1 MGYCASG
8 ECLKRLIWVLAVVTV
23 LVGTLVLVIAPAHA
37 TYINE
42 SITSNTT
49 WTPAEG
55 PYRLTRTIWIYP
67 GVTLTIEPG
76 TIVDLYSYGFI
87 VSGDGTFFCRGT
99 SVNKIIL
106 YSSIGA
112 LTSISLASSTNWTE
126 SSSGCIFENTV
137 LSDVT
142 LSVTLCSPKISNNYF
157 TGQSS
162 VGVNDASPLI
172 SNNAFDC
179 KRNCISVNEGSPTIC
194 NNFIKSS
201 SNYGID
207 IYNRGSPNIFDNNI
221 TGCNV
226 GIYVSGTGNT
236 TITRNLIT
244 ANAYGIYS
252 TYSNGNI
259 TVQDNVFSNHYCG
272 IRGGGNIRNN
282 LIGNS
287 NIGMQVTSNLINLTQ
302 NNLVDNT
309 LNLQMAVISPLNAS
323 YNWWGSKEASVINQT
338 IYDYKNNTSL
348 GNVTFSPYLNL
359 PSPDAPAPDKRD
371 LMPAPTPTPFVTP
384 VPLPSP
390 SVTPYPTPTPPPS
403 DNTDTE
409 IPQTEPT
416 SSPTPSPSPTPCP
429 TAVPTAKIDPGSP
442 LTFGNDFLTAVLTQ
456 LDLMQIAGL
465 VLAGLGI
472 MWVVVL
478 LVSASHYFLKKKLG
492 KE

>member
-1 MGYCASG
+1 M
-8 ECLKRLIWVLAVVTV
+8 
-23 LVGTLVLVIAPAHA
+23 LVIAPTYA
-37 TYINE
+37 TYVGE

-49 WTPAEG
+49 WTQTGG
-55 PYRLTRTIWIYP
+55 PYRLTSAIWIYP
-67 GVTLTIEPG
+67 NVALTIEPG

-87 VSGDGTFFCRGT
+87 VSGGGTFFCRGT
-99 SVNKIIL
+99 SDNKIIL

-126 SSSGCIFENTV
+126 SPSGCIFENTI
-137 LSDVT
+137 LSDVA

-162 VGVNDASPLI
+162 VGVNAASPLI

-179 KRNCISVNEGSPTIC
+179 RLTCISVNEGSPTIC

-252 TYSNGNI
+252 TYSNGNT
-259 TVQDNVFSNHYCG
+259 TVQNNVFSSNYCG
-272 IRGGGNIRNN
+272 IRGGGNMRSN
-282 LIGNS
+282 LIGDN
-287 NIGMQVTSNLINLTQ
+287 NIGVQVTSNLINLTQ

-309 LNLQMAVISPLNAS
+309 LNLQMAIISPLNAS
-323 YNWWGSKEASVINQT
+323 YNWWDSKDQSVINQT
-338 IYDYKNNTSL
+338 IYDYKNNTAL
-348 GNVTFSPYLNL
+348 GNVTFSPFLAE
-359 PSPDAPAPDKRD
+359 PSPDAPTLDK
-371 LMPAPTPTPFVTP
+371 LSLTSVPTPTPFVTP
-384 VPLPSP
+384 IPLPSP
-390 SVTPYPTPTPPPS
+390 SVTPYPTYQTPTPPPA
-403 DNTDTE
+403 DNTET
-409 IPQTEPT
+409 PQTEPT
-416 SSPTPSPSPTPCP
+416 LTPTPSPTTTPCP

-442 LTFGNDFLTAVLTQ
+442 LTFGSDFLTDALTQ

-465 VLAGLGI
+465 VLVGLGL

-478 LVSASHYFLKKKLG
+478 LVSASHYFIKKKLN